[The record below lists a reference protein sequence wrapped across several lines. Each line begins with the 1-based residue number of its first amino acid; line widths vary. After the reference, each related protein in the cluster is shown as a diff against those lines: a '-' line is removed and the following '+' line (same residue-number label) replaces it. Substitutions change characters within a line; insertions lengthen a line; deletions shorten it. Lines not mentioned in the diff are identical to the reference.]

1 MTAAPAPHPH
11 AERRFG
17 GAFAAIRLAAMLI
30 VSALLM
36 PLQALLLCLT
46 RGAAA
51 YRIPQLWHRCLCAVI
66 GLRVRVVGTPHVAS
80 PTLYVGNHVSHF
92 DILAVGTALRASF
105 IAKDD
110 MQAWPGTPFVAG
122 LQQTVFVSR
131 NPRDAAKVAA
141 QVAAQMDRGNHMV
154 LFAEG
159 TTSRGDSVSPF
170 KSTLLALVAA
180 RSDGRGPAWT
190 IQPFTIDLLAV
201 DGQPLRDDA
210 DRDGYAYYGDMDA
223 GRHVMRFL
231 RGRGARLRLVMHAP
245 IRATPELSRKALAA
259 MAHAAV
265 LSGITPAPRH
275 RSAAAGADQDVG
287 STAAP
292 DR

>member
-1 MTAAPAPHPH
+1 MV
-11 AERRFG
+11 
-17 GAFAAIRLAAMLI
+17 LI
-30 VSALLM
+30 SLLLM
-36 PLQALLLCLT
+36 PLQRLLLYAT
-46 RGAAA
+46 RGSAA
-51 YRIPQLWHRCLCAVI
+51 YRIPQLWHRCLGAAI
-66 GLRVRVVGTPHVAS
+66 GLCVRLVGRPHVAS

-110 MQAWPGTPFVAG
+110 MQRWPGTPFVAG

-141 QVAAQMDRGNHMV
+141 AVAAQMDRGNHMV

-159 TTSRGDSVSPF
+159 TTSRGDTVAPF

-180 RSDGRGPAWT
+180 RSDGSGAPWT

-201 DGQPLRDDA
+201 DGHPLLNDA

-223 GRHVMRFL
+223 GRHVLRFL

-245 IRATPELSRKALAA
+245 IRATPDLSRKALAS

-265 LSGITPAPRH
+265 ASGITPVAGGRH
-275 RSAAAGADQDVG
+275 AA
-287 STAAP
+287 TP
-292 DR
+292 DPGLDDAVPNATVPMNRR